1 MEKNAFEFRDAIIG
15 QVVESLKFNT
25 FTDNYDSETFDA
37 LCGQDN
43 SLVFQTGERIFFLNW
58 FYTNFEK
65 LFEAYQ
71 VFSNVSSRD
80 IFKRL
85 ICYRLAGHHSFRIG
99 ASYTERKDEYEKY
112 ALAEKSTASELAV
125 GGMFGNLRHYDFEY
139 MHKRYVVDCLGLE
152 YYLHRRQYFYEREQI
167 RIMPEEGDF
176 LIDGGACLGDSTSV
190 FSNAVGIEGKVYAFD
205 PVADHLEILK
215 HNAMQFPINNV
226 EVVEYGLSNKNI
238 DHPPLRLNQYNPA
251 FQSRAL
257 DLPLV
262 KIDSLVENK
271 ILSRIDFIKL
281 DVEGSEVEVLQGAQ
295 RSISIFQPKMAIS
308 LYHKPNDLFEIP
320 LLIRK
325 LFPFY
330 SQVALDH
337 YSIQMGESVFYV
349 SV

>member
-1 MEKNAFEFRDAIIG
+1 
-15 QVVESLKFNT
+15 
-25 FTDNYDSETFDA
+25 
-37 LCGQDN
+37 
-43 SLVFQTGERIFFLNW
+43 
-58 FYTNFEK
+58 
-65 LFEAYQ
+65 
-71 VFSNVSSRD
+71 
-80 IFKRL
+80 
-85 ICYRLAGHHSFRIG
+85 
-99 ASYTERKDEYEKY
+99 
-112 ALAEKSTASELAV
+112 
-125 GGMFGNLRHYDFEY
+125 
-139 MHKRYVVDCLGLE
+139 
-152 YYLHRRQYFYEREQI
+152 
-167 RIMPEEGDF
+167 MPEEGDF